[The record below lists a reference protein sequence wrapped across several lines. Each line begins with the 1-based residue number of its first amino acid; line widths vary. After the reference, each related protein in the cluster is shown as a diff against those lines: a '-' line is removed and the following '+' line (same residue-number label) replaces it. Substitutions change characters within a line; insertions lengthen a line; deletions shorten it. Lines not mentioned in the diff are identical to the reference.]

1 MIDATVKQ
9 DKVDIA
15 EATRKLTQA
24 VKHSQSAES
33 CADNES
39 AFILLYAAVHKALSA
54 VLLSLGLRVDSGER
68 AHAVLIAEAKK
79 HLAAEHAALLSRL
92 DRARRKRNSVAY
104 ETEQIA
110 DDELATMKKDTK
122 TTLEAALRFV
132 QARKQEQA
140 ASPATD

>member
-9 DKVDIA
+9 DDPDIP
-15 EATRKLTQA
+15 EATRKISQA
-24 VKHSQSAES
+24 VKHRTSADG
-33 CADNES
+33 CVDNES

-68 AHAVLIAEAKK
+68 AHVVLIVEAKK
-79 HLAAEHAALLSRL
+79 HVGNEHAALLSRL

-110 DDELATMKKDTK
+110 DDELATMKTDTK
-122 TTLEAALRFV
+122 TTLEVALRFV
-132 QARKQEQA
+132 NERKRELEQ
-140 ASPATD
+140 SPATD